1 MEPTPNKPPLV
12 LTIGGMFKELTRVL
26 REAPEEDRQV

>member
-1 MEPTPNKPPLV
+1 V